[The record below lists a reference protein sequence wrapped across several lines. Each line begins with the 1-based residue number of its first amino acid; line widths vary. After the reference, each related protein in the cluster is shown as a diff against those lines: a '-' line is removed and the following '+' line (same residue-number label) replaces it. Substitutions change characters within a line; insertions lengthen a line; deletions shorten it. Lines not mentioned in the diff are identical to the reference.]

1 MDDRARNEE
10 MSLLAGSPTNNASS
24 SAGRHDI
31 SSESTAPPTSS
42 RSASDDLADHT
53 EQRLNGK
60 QVQPTAPESNSA
72 NSTAIVSND
81 AGTHIVTLPA
91 TDANTT
97 AVPILVSATEVYEA
111 PSSVD
116 SSTGVNLGKKKPRSL
131 LEIFIPWKIEIIAA
145 VFALAL
151 LICEIAILAHYDG
164 KFLFEH
170 WPHGWKINAVFA
182 FLTTFLEAAV
192 AFYVG
197 ACIGQLRWYWFKK
210 KQHRLDWLEIMT
222 EARQPPGAMQL
233 IFRRGM
239 QK

>member
-10 MSLLAGSPTNNASS
+10 ISLLADTSNNTANRSLD
-24 SAGRHDI
+24 GHDI
-31 SSESTAPPTSS
+31 SSETTAPPNSS
-42 RSASDDLADHT
+42 LPVSDDLADHA
-53 EQRLNGK
+53 EERLNGK
-60 QVQPTAPESNSA
+60 PGQPTASESNPA

-91 TDANTT
+91 SDANTT
-97 AVPILVSATEVYEA
+97 AVPILVSATEVFEA

-116 SSTGVNLGKKKPRSL
+116 SDTGIDPGKKKPRSF
-131 LEIFIPWKIEIIAA
+131 LEMFMPWKIELIAA
-145 VFALAL
+145 AFALAL
-151 LICEIAILAHYDG
+151 LICETSILVHYDR